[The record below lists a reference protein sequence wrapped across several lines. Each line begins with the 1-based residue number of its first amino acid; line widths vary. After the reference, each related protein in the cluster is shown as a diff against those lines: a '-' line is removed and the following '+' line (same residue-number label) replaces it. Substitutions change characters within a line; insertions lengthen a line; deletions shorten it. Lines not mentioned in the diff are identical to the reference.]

1 MPGEF
6 EDVLREIK
14 EPGNDRRRRQALESS
29 LHLNNVEV
37 LSGGSW
43 VEFGGAIWRGA
54 RAEVDGF
61 WVGRTTEA

>member
-1 MPGEF
+1 M
-6 EDVLREIK
+6 
-14 EPGNDRRRRQALESS
+14 ESS
-29 LHLNNVEV
+29 LHLKNVEV

-43 VEFGGAIWRGA
+43 VEFGGAIWRGS